1 MKDCVFCQ
9 ITNKSIPS
17 HVVYED
23 DKVLAF
29 LDIKPIHPGHTLV
42 VPKQHSHDIFDISKG
57 DWQHTADVVH
67 TIASSI
73 KSAVKADGVNLIMNN
88 GGAAGQEVL
97 HPHVH
102 IIPRFEGDGIA
113 IMPQRMSSYEE
124 MIHTQESIVK
134 ELEQTKKPA
143 H

>member
-9 ITNKSIPS
+9 IVTKAVPS

-23 DKVLAF
+23 DMVLAF
-29 LDIKPIHPGHTLV
+29 LDVKPIHPGHTLV

-67 TIASSI
+67 TLATSV

-88 GGAAGQEVL
+88 GGAAGQAVF

-102 IIPRFEGDGIA
+102 IIPRFEGDGISV
-113 IMPQRMSSYEE
+113 MPQRVSSYEE
-124 MIHTQESIVK
+124 MMSTQEHIITAIKAASV
-134 ELEQTKKPA
+134 Q
-143 H
+143 